1 MMKRFYILFATL
13 LTLSATAV
21 AADNN
26 QNPDAKEMTPAQSE
40 VQSSEDALKAKINEL
55 DLRLA
60 KAEKRAA
67 TWEKVKQ
74 YLKISGFI
82 QGAYDWN
89 DEDFSST
96 FHIRRARLD
105 IKGDLYKGK
114 KGAKLDYRLY
124 VDFARLPKNS
134 PLLDVWVRYKPFKE
148 FGVQV
153 GQFKNP
159 FTMEASISPSKYDFI
174 DYSYAVCNLAKM
186 SGNDV
191 LGLNITARD
200 LGFQFFG
207 GFIHKEGYSVINYN
221 LAVLNGSGMNTKDN
235 NKSKDVMARLTIKP
249 LKELNIAAYYQWGE
263 AKWDKAVDYGW
274 TKSTDYVTTHRW
286 GGGVNYDA
294 KKFFVRGEYVGGMTA
309 NLHSW
314 GAYVSG
320 GYRIYADKMPGRAW
334 VGAMVDYFRYD
345 VKQSNQDMR
354 YMLCV
359 GYEPIKYFR
368 AQVGYSLEHRI
379 GEGYAFKN
387 QRPFRNTIKV
397 LLTASF

>member
-1 MMKRFYILFATL
+1 MKRFYTL
-13 LTLSATAV
+13 LVALCAISATAV
-21 AADNN
+21 AHDGNPISTNN
-26 QNPDAKEMTPAQSE
+26 PTTTAT
-40 VQSSEDALKAKINEL
+40 VQSADTLQVAQEIADLK
-55 DLRLA
+55 LRLA

-74 YLKISGFI
+74 YLKISGFV
-82 QGAYDWN
+82 QGAYDWT
-89 DEDFSST
+89 DEDGTST
-96 FHIRRARLD
+96 FHIRRARLSLS
-105 IKGDLYKGK
+105 GDLYKGK

-134 PLLDVWVRYKPFKE
+134 PLLDAWVRYQPFKE

-159 FTMEASISPSKYDFI
+159 FTMEASIAPNGYDFI
-174 DYSYAVCNLAKM
+174 DYSYAVCNLAHM
-186 SGNDV
+186 GSGDV
-191 LGLNITARD
+191 LGLSTTARD

-207 GFIHKEGYSVINYN
+207 GFLHKDGYSLINYN
-221 LAVLNGSGMNTKDN
+221 LAVLNGSGMNVKDN
-235 NKSKDVMARLTIKP
+235 NKAKDIMARLTIKP
-249 LKELNIAAYYQWGE
+249 LKELNIAAYYQWGLAYWE
-263 AKWDKAVDYGW
+263 KAVDYNW
-274 TKSTDYVTTHRW
+274 SEFNVDYVTTHRW

-294 KKFFVRGEYVGGMTA
+294 KTFFVRSEYIGGMSA
-309 NLHSW
+309 HLHSW

-345 VKQSNQDMR
+345 VNVKKTDMR

-379 GEGYAFKN
+379 GDGYAFKSH
-387 QRPFRNTIKV
+387 RPFRNTIKV
-397 LLTASF
+397 LLTAKF